1 MVAVKREFELS
12 HVFKDVSKLED
23 GNTFYGPEE
32 EHFNVQWRIVLIHQ
46 KEDVAVF
53 LRYLHPKNEQ
63 APWKIDSEFTLKLS
77 NSSGKSVTKTG
88 SDIWNSY
95 DALGFCDV
103 FEWDSLLK
111 DYLIDDVIIIEV
123 AVKIKNMSGIPKK
136 KLKSFERSN
145 EEFSDVILA
154 VGDKKFFVLRKFLAS
169 HSTYFET
176 LLLGNFAEAD
186 KSEVK
191 LQDINST
198 DFQNLMEVR
207 YGEYAIDEETVD
219 GILHLAHLYDMPFP
233 IKRCEEFLVDSSEK
247 STKEK
252 LKVAKKYQL
261 ENLKASCLAKI
272 NTLEEIKA
280 ALAGDLD
287 EMDPSVVHALFRK
300 SLALH

>member
-1 MVAVKREFELS
+1 M
-12 HVFKDVSKLED
+12 
-23 GNTFYGPEE
+23 
-32 EHFNVQWRIVLIHQ
+32 
-46 KEDVAVF
+46 AVF

-154 VGDKKFFVLRKFLAS
+154 VGDKKFFVLRKVCSQFFYQSIIDFFFSSWLPTLHIS
-169 HSTYFET
+169 RLCCSEILQKLTNQKSNSRTSIPPIFRISWKFGMENMLLMVRNSKYF
-176 LLLGNFAEAD
+176 
-186 KSEVK
+186 
-191 LQDINST
+191 
-198 DFQNLMEVR
+198 
-207 YGEYAIDEETVD
+207 Y
-219 GILHLAHLYDMPFP
+219 
-233 IKRCEEFLVDSSEK
+233 
-247 STKEK
+247 
-252 LKVAKKYQL
+252 
-261 ENLKASCLAKI
+261 KI
-272 NTLEEIKA
+272 NPQKLE
-280 ALAGDLD
+280 
-287 EMDPSVVHALFRK
+287 F
-300 SLALH
+300 